1 MISLNLWGATLERNR
16 SKLLITVK
24 MTLIPLEVV
33 QAVSRIGQERLNFS
47 ICTIVLLLLSP
58 HHPPSF
64 QPHPPPS
71 TQPSI
76 LLNFQRFSP
85 HSTPP
90 PTLHL
95 IPHNFQPSFPPPR
108 LRSQP

>member
-1 MISLNLWGATLERNR
+1 MISLKFGTAILVSHRSALMLMER
-16 SKLLITVK
+16 
-24 MTLIPLEVV
+24 MTLTPLEVA
-33 QAVSRIGQERLNFS
+33 QAVSLLGQVKSNFS